1 MEISLERWEA
11 AQEAECLDH
20 LGNLKNDP
28 EYWKGEYITA
38 EYLGINFEEDFKDKF
53 VIEVGAGPQ
62 GALLLTKGNF
72 KRAIV
77 VEPLIDKF
85 PSYIRENYEK
95 MGIEVVTEMYEDVS
109 YDDVDETWFFN
120 VLQHVISPEKQL
132 QIGKETSK
140 VVRVFE
146 PINYPP
152 NLCHPHV
159 LTKELFTGVFGESFG
174 TTYYG
179 NSRPDFH
186 SADCYYGT
194 WIKE

>member
-1 MEISLERWEA
+1 MEITRERWEA
-11 AQEAECLDH
+11 AQDAECLDH
-20 LGNLKNDP
+20 LGNLKNNP
-28 EYWKGEYITA
+28 EYSSGEYITA
-38 EYLGINFEEDFKDKF
+38 QYLGINYEEDFKDKF
-53 VIEVGAGPQ
+53 IIEVGAGPQ

-85 PSYIRENYEK
+85 PSYIRENYEN

-159 LTKELFTGVFGESFG
+159 LTKELFTGVFGEGFG

-186 SADCYYGT
+186 TADCYYGN
-194 WIKE
+194 WVKE